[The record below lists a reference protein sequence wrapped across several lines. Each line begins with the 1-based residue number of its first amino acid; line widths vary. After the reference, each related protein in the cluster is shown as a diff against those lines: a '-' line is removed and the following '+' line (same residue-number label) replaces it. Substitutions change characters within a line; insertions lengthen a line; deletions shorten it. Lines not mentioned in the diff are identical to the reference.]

1 MSAPGRN
8 WKGGE
13 KDWLLTKCKLSKKD
27 KIEYILRLYIKKL
40 YIHMYVYIYK
50 RSITPPFLL
59 SH

>member
-1 MSAPGRN
+1 MHQEEIG
-8 WKGGE
+8 KGGE